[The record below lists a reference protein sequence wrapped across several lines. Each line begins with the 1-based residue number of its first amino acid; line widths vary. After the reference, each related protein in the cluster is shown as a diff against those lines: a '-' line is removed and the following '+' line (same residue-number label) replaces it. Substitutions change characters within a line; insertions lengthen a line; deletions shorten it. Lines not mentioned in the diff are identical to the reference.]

1 MRLINDKFKY
11 KFSLT
16 KFSRKGEKIFQNEK
30 KLKTLEE
37 KRTDALEMAAQEDEK
52 GKKEKKGLR

>member
-37 KRTDALEMAAQEDEK
+37 KRTDALEVATQEDEK